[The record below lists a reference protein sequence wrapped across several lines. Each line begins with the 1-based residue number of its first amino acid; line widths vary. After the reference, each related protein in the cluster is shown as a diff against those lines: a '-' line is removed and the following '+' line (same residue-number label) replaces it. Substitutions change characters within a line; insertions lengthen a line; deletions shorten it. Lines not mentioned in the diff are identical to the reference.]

1 MPSEV
6 LSKQLAFLVFA
17 TCFPFACMLLAQRGG
32 STLQMGNHSI
42 EIHLTNQRGANLSIT
57 AKVEILTEAGMKMA
71 EAYTN
76 REEGVADFEGFNDG
90 LFQLRVSGPNIETVT
105 QSFQIT
111 ATEATHREY
120 IRIDEKKVET
130 PGQSAP
136 PGSDP
141 TVSAEDLSVP
151 AKARE
156 EFAKGMEAHANG
168 DDKTAQASLERALE
182 IYPSYV
188 KALNNLGVLYLRQGL
203 TDKAYVQFSKAT
215 EFDPKFAPGYVNLAR
230 IAIAKG
236 NYAEAEPE
244 LKKAIAS
251 DPNSLNA
258 MMLLCSTEFARQ
270 EYADALALSRHVHQ
284 LTKDQQYAEIHLVAA
299 IILTSQKKP
308 SEAVS
313 EYERFLEESPDD
325 PRVPNVR
332 SRIERL
338 SK

>member
-1 MPSEV
+1 M
-6 LSKQLAFLVFA
+6 QIAFLVLIASFVLA
-17 TCFPFACMLLAQRGG
+17 NRSFAQRGG

-90 LFQLRVSGPNIETVT
+90 LFQLRVSAPDIETIT

-120 IRIDEKKVET
+120 IRVEEKKPAV
-130 PGQSAP
+130 PAQNGP

-141 TVSAEDLSVP
+141 TISAEDLSIP

-168 DDKTAQASLERALE
+168 DDKTAQSSLERALE
-182 IYPSYV
+182 IHPRYV

-203 TDKAYVQFSKAT
+203 NDKAFVEFSKAV
-215 EFDPKFAPGYVNLAR
+215 EFDPKFAPGHVNLAR
-230 IAIAKG
+230 VALGKG
-236 NYAEAEPE
+236 NYTEAEPE
-244 LKKAIAS
+244 LKKALVI
-251 DPNSLNA
+251 DPNALNA
-258 MMLLCSTEFARQ
+258 MELLCSTEFARK
-270 EYADALALSRHVHQ
+270 EYDEALALTRHVHQ
-284 LTKDQQYAEIHLVAA
+284 LTQDPQYADLHLMAA
-299 IILTSQKKP
+299 IILVGQDKRQ
-308 SEAVS
+308 EAAT
-313 EYERFLEESPDD
+313 EYGLFLKESPTD
-325 PRVPNVR
+325 PRATKVK
-332 SRIERL
+332 SLMERL